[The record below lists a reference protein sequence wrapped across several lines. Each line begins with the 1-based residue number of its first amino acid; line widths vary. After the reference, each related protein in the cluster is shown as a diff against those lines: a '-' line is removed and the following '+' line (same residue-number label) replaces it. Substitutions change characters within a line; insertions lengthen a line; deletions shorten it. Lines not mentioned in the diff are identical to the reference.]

1 MCIGLETRLSMTE
14 RAHWWTRAAK
24 MLSRSG
30 LLWLALT
37 AIALGSLVSTGAG
50 IAPNARLIAAS
61 NVGSTSK
68 LKTNGP
74 GAPTV
79 VPGELSRAVSHR
91 AHSPEAAARRILS
104 GGTPV
109 GLLAADISVSVLART
124 DDVAPGAVFDP
135 PAFGP
140 SPFDARAPPAM
151 A

>member
-1 MCIGLETRLSMTE
+1 
-14 RAHWWTRAAK
+14 

-37 AIALGSLVSTGAG
+37 AVALGSLVSTGAG
-50 IAPNARLIAAS
+50 VAPSARLIAAS

-79 VPGELSRAVSHR
+79 VPGELSGAVSHR
-91 AHSPEAAARRILS
+91 AQNPEAAARRILGS
-104 GGTPV
+104 GTPV
-109 GLLAADISVSVLART
+109 GLLATDVVTAARAGARA
-124 DDVAPGAVFDP
+124 APGAMAIDA
-135 PAFGP
+135 PAFRP
-140 SPFDARAPPAM
+140 RAFAARAPPAL